1 LPAAYASVN
10 VEKIDYLLWR
20 DVDGLRAELM
30 DRIAPAIM
38 GSGATALSVY
48 IGDTENEIPRPPLLL
63 GLGAELGAVVSVWL
77 DSIDDRGSIE
87 EAIDPADGY
96 LVTES
101 VPQRRQRDRQDGQ
114 PSPGITHFTWFPK
127 PDRLTDSEFFH
138 GWHEVHTP
146 STTRLHPTRVGYV
159 RDTVARVLTPGSPR
173 VDAIV
178 FEMFPTIEDYS
189 DPKRLYGSQEAL
201 DETMEH
207 LPLYADFETI
217 NARPLYEIVLRSP

>member
-1 LPAAYASVN
+1 M
-10 VEKIDYLLWR
+10 EKIDYLLWR
-20 DVDGLRAELM
+20 DVGGLRDEL
-30 DRIAPAIM
+30 IENVAPAIVDA
-38 GSGATALSVY
+38 GATALSVY
-48 IGDTENEIPRPPLLL
+48 VGDTEADIPRPSLLL
-63 GLGAELGAVVSVWL
+63 GRGAELGAVLSVWL
-77 DSIDDRGSIE
+77 DSIDDRHPIE
-87 EAIDPADGY
+87 AAIGPADGY

-101 VPQRRQRDRQDGQ
+101 VPQRRRRDWPDGQ
-114 PSPGITHFTWFPK
+114 PSPGVSHFTWFLK
-127 PDRLTDSEFFH
+127 PDRLSDEEFFH

-159 RDTVARVLTPGSPR
+159 RDSVARVLTPGSPR

-178 FEMFPTIEDYS
+178 FEMFPTIEDYT

-217 NARPLYEIVLRSP
+217 NARPLHEIVVRSL

>member
-1 LPAAYASVN
+1 M
-10 VEKIDYLLWR
+10 EKIDYLLWR
-20 DVDGLRAELM
+20 DVEGLRAELM
-30 DRIAPAIM
+30 DRVAPATLQA
-38 GSGATALSVY
+38 GAKGLSVY
-48 IGDTENEIPRPPLLL
+48 IGDTEGDIPRPPLLL
-63 GLGAELGAVVSVWL
+63 GRGAELGAVVSVWL
-77 DSIDDRGSIE
+77 DSIDDRGPIE
-87 EAIDPADGY
+87 EAIGPADGY

-101 VPQRRQRDRQDGQ
+101 VPQQRQQDWPDGR
-114 PSPGITHFTWFPK
+114 PSPGVTHFTWFPK
-127 PDRLTDSEFFH
+127 PDRLAVEEFFH

-159 RDTVARVLTPGSPR
+159 RDTVARVLTPRSPR
-173 VDAIV
+173 IDAIV

-217 NARPLYEIVLRSP
+217 NARPLFETVVRSI